1 MKAYCL
7 NNISK
12 VALDNLKAPDCITE
26 NVNEADSILLRS
38 YAMAD
43 YQLPE
48 SVLAV
53 ARAGAGVNNIPIE
66 RYAKEGVVVFNTPGA
81 NANAVK
87 ELVLCGLL
95 LSCRDVI
102 GGNEWVR
109 DNSDDEAISKTA
121 EKAKSKF
128 AGNEIK
134 GKTIAVIGLGV
145 IGAMVANACVDLEM
159 KVVGY
164 DPYLSV
170 QNAMKLSRKVD
181 YVAKLEEAV
190 ADADFI
196 SIHVPLTNST
206 KYMFSSAVFSHMK
219 DGVTLLNFARD
230 TLVNDDDLLASMESG
245 KVKKYVTDFA
255 NSKVVKLKNT
265 ICLPHLGASTDE
277 AEDNCAVMA
286 INEIKN
292 YLENGNITNS
302 VNYPTVNAGLKTT
315 KHRICINH
323 LNIPGLIAQIS
334 STISKHGSNIVTMV
348 NQSRSDYAYTVLDV
362 ETPVDLS
369 DIKQIE
375 GVLRVRII

>member
-12 VALDNLKAPDCITE
+12 VALDALNAPDCITE

-48 SVLAV
+48 SVLAI

-66 RYAKEGVVVFNTPGA
+66 RYAREGVVVFNTPGA

-95 LSCRDVI
+95 LSCRDII

-145 IGAMVANACVDLEM
+145 IGAMVANACSDLEM
-159 KVVGY
+159 NVVGY

-170 QNAMKLSRKVD
+170 QNAMKLSRKVN
-181 YVAKLEEAV
+181 YVVKLEEAV
-190 ADADFI
+190 ANADFV
-196 SIHVPLTNST
+196 SIHVPLTDST
-206 KYMFSSAVFSHMK
+206 KHMFSSVLFSHMK
-219 DGVTLLNFARD
+219 DGVTILNFARD

-286 INEIKN
+286 IKEIKN

-315 KHRICINH
+315 KYRICINH
-323 LNIPGLIAQIS
+323 LNLPGLIAQIS
-334 STISKHGSNIVTMV
+334 STVSKQGVNIVTMV
-348 NQSRSDYAYTVLDV
+348 NQSRNDFAYTVLDV
-362 ETPVDLS
+362 EAEVDLD
-369 DIKQIE
+369 DIRKIE
-375 GVLRVRII
+375 GVLRVRSI